1 VIATVP
7 VGNAPRKIA
16 VQSKVRAG
24 VSAPSIPY
32 AEASLAQGVPMVSDH
47 GTMEVV
53 GLVEIALEA
62 DDYYFAPT
70 FLHGEPGQSLTL
82 AVENES
88 GTLHNLSIS
97 ELQIDQDIPP
107 QAKATVQVTFPS
119 SGTVRFFCKLHA
131 AMGMNGELQAGSAMS
146 QIGGGPRN

>member
-1 VIATVP
+1 MP
-7 VGNAPRKIA
+7 
-16 VQSKVRAG
+16 
-24 VSAPSIPY
+24 SA
-32 AEASLAQGVPMVSDH
+32 EDLFTQGVPAVSDH
-47 GTMEVV
+47 GTTEVA
-53 GLVEIALEA
+53 GLAEIALEA

-70 FLHGEPGQSLTL
+70 FLHGKPGQPLTL

-107 QAKATVQVTFPS
+107 KGKAKVQVTFPS

-131 AMGMNGELQAGSAMS
+131 AMGMNGELRAGSAIS
-146 QIGGGPRN
+146 QTKASARPYSPPH